1 MKYIYR
7 KEEKLMKIFLS
18 LLMILVVLAMT
29 IAIRYLHEEE
39 DVALVAGLCLLGV
52 MCLTIGRMAWKSR
65 KVNN

>member
-1 MKYIYR
+1 
-7 KEEKLMKIFLS
+7 MKIFLS